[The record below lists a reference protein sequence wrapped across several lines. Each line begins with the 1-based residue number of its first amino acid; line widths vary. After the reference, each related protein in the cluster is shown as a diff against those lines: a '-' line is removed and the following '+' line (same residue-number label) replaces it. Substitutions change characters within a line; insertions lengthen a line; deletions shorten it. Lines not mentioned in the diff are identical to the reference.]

1 MKIEME
7 EAYDSK
13 HIFKFKLQFYKEL
26 LIYSSNFWIFWVWFV
41 TTLVTTTVFAQNT
54 EVVKRSIMLEAVY
67 VRSVGY
73 QFILVTLKNFWT
85 GINLIWLIWKNMRE
99 NSTHFCWNVMMW
111 IKPLWKPFQ
120 ENTVIRFVIG
130 IVVKKPLCSYM
141 NRLGIRLK
149 LKK

>member
-1 MKIEME
+1 
-7 EAYDSK
+7 
-13 HIFKFKLQFYKEL
+13 
-26 LIYSSNFWIFWVWFV
+26 
-41 TTLVTTTVFAQNT
+41 
-54 EVVKRSIMLEAVY
+54 
-67 VRSVGY
+67 
-73 QFILVTLKNFWT
+73 
-85 GINLIWLIWKNMRE
+85 MRE

-130 IVVKKPLCSYM
+130 IVVKKPFCSYM